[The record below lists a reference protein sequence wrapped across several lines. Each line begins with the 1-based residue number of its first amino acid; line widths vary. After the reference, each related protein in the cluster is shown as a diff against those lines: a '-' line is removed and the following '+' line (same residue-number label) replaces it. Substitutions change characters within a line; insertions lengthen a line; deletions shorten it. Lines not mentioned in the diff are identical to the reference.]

1 MGKRCSSPE
10 WGVQLGASL
19 DNIHPLEKHC
29 KTWCQLSS
37 LLCWHCGRMPKG
49 KEIEC
54 KTVLPV
60 LRKGK
65 ECSYAPRR
73 AAAQTWNLSLFHIS
87 HLLASLNILK
97 HCSSEGEVHTQG

>member
-54 KTVLPV
+54 KQCYL
-60 LRKGK
+60 
-65 ECSYAPRR
+65 CSEREKSAATHPEELQPRPG
-73 AAAQTWNLSLFHIS
+73 T
-87 HLLASLNILK
+87 
-97 HCSSEGEVHTQG
+97 